1 MIADD
6 VILKAIKAYTM
17 EHGFPPTFREIG
29 EEVGIK
35 SPCAVKYRLDKL
47 RYEGKLTFDRYKP
60 RTIRVV
66 DCSD

>member
-1 MIADD
+1 MIPDD
-6 VILKAIKAYTM
+6 AILKAIQTYTA

-47 RYEGKLTFDRYKP
+47 RHEGRLTFDRYKP

-66 DCSD
+66 EQ